1 MAGHC
6 ALSGMCQLMSSPCLL
21 ISNFVTQVLPVKY
34 GLSSSV
40 AELTDWRY
48 WDESHVEATLLTS
61 ICW

>member
-1 MAGHC
+1 
-6 ALSGMCQLMSSPCLL
+6 MSSPCLL
-21 ISNFVTQVLPVKY
+21 ISSFVTQVLPVKY

-48 WDESHVEATLLTS
+48 WDESHAEATPLTS